1 MSLNE
6 SIVEEAAFEW
16 FLLRSAPLNYGGQ
29 VGELT
34 TRRRF
39 FSNTQYPVLP
49 VHGLLPVDVEH
60 HYRPET
66 SLFRHLIRHAPHLG
80 RRP

>member
-16 FLLRSAPLNYGGQ
+16 FLRRSAPLNYGGQ
-29 VGELT
+29 VGELA

-49 VHGLLPVDVEH
+49 VQGLLQIDP
-60 HYRPET
+60 
-66 SLFRHLIRHAPHLG
+66 
-80 RRP
+80 